1 MGAFI
6 ECGIDGVVVLAPAA
20 RKCLAMDTGW
30 QFGGSGVHLALFNE
44 VIKSKMKTH
53 DIDFGY
59 TSDHARKNADA
70 VLPEIQ
76 CWPNQY
82 KRDYNVKIE
91 LPEFTSVCPKTGLPD
106 FGTITIEYIPDEL
119 CLELK
124 SLKYYLLEYRDMGIF
139 MENIANKIL
148 DDVVRA
154 CKPKKATVTGVFT
167 PRGGLRSV
175 ITATYEK

>member
-1 MGAFI
+1 
-6 ECGIDGVVVLAPAA
+6 
-20 RKCLAMDTGW
+20 
-30 QFGGSGVHLALFNE
+30 
-44 VIKSKMKTH
+44 MKTQ

-59 TSDHARKNADA
+59 TSDHARKNADT
-70 VLPEIQ
+70 VLPAIQ

-82 KRDYNVKIE
+82 KRNYTVRIE

-106 FGTITIEYIPDEL
+106 FGVITIEYIPNDL

-148 DDVVRA
+148 DDVVKA
-154 CKPKKATVTGVFT
+154 CQPKCATVTGTFT

-175 ITATYEK
+175 IVASYDEKDGYGK